1 MDQHRILWDAR
12 RSQSPERFSILS
24 SVGAEARADI
34 HAHTCTHMHTYIHT
48 QISSSYDSGDR
59 ITSRWFHPNP
69 PEKKKRHHHTV
80 CSLLICSCGRLK
92 HTDTHTQIRQLNSTV
107 YIRYCIC
114 MYLYLLFV
122 TMLLAPEHSERRRR
136 WSGVPGHFT
145 GIPLARIQTS
155 CIRREKQLKH
165 NEHWLSKH

>member
-1 MDQHRILWDAR
+1 MLDVPRVPRDSAFLVVLER
-12 RSQSPERFSILS
+12 RRERTYMHTHTHTH
-24 SVGAEARADI
+24 ACM
-34 HAHTCTHMHTYIHT
+34 HAHIHTHTNIVELRFRWPNYEPLISPKPAREKEKAPPHSLQSTHLFVWPFGTHRHTY
-48 QISSSYDSGDR
+48 
-59 ITSRWFHPNP
+59 
-69 PEKKKRHHHTV
+69 
-80 CSLLICSCGRLK
+80 
-92 HTDTHTQIRQLNSTV
+92 TQIRQLNSTV

-122 TMLLAPEHSERRRR
+122 TMLLAPEHSGRRRR

-155 CIRREKQLKH
+155 CIRREEQLKH